1 MWPGGNTTI
10 PSGVPPCGW
19 RGELY
24 GDQDGTDNNGLIIG
38 LVVAIIAIIFCTI
51 MGILTLRRH
60 KVKVRLEQVMRF
72 NMNEEEVT
80 FVMNDGSKIQLNII
94 ISDDNTPYDNRNIV
108 QARHIA

>member
-1 MWPGGNTTI
+1 
-10 PSGVPPCGW
+10 
-19 RGELY
+19 
-24 GDQDGTDNNGLIIG
+24 
-38 LVVAIIAIIFCTI
+38 

-94 ISDDNTPYDNRNIV
+94 ISDDNTYI
-108 QARHIA
+108 HTI